1 MYLCGENAFLYRLGM
16 QTRISHILFMCLLL
30 LAIPLTMVVAD
41 EPDAPDNPPFPPD
54 PGNLYVPP
62 VVIIMGDTITP
73 DPGDTTAVIPE
84 VIDVSPDGDSTMTYN
99 TVENTL
105 TLNNVEIESASDTLT
120 TIISYTGTDTLT
132 IILQDSST
140 LVADTIISSQSD
152 IVIKGDGHLVAEGD
166 VPIIG
171 VPSANITFDSVNM
184 TVRSLPGHAA
194 VCRRVRGGKR
204 LDETGGPALSGFGS
218 TDFNKVEVSP
228 SDAMYGPINTG
239 GEGEEQEWVNAL
251 YVENEYGEKDYLTE
265 FTLTARAGDDDT
277 AVRDIKQYRSLDTT
291 APMYNILGL
300 PVDAS
305 YRGIVIQA
313 GHTYLLH

>member
-1 MYLCGENAFLYRLGM
+1 
-16 QTRISHILFMCLLL
+16 MCLLL
-30 LAIPLTMVVAD
+30 LAIPLTVVAAD

-62 VVIIMGDTITP
+62 VVIVMGDTITP
-73 DPGDTTAVIPE
+73 APGDTTTVLPE

-132 IILQDSST
+132 IILQDSSV

-152 IVIKGDGHLVAEGD
+152 IVIKGEGHLVAEGD

-171 VPSANITFDSVNM
+171 TPNANITFDSVSM

-218 TDFNKVEVSP
+218 TDFNKVDVSP
-228 SDAMYGPINTG
+228 SDAMYGPIEG
-239 GEGEEQEWVNAL
+239 GGDEEQDWINAL

-265 FTLTARAGDDDT
+265 FSLTAKADDDT
-277 AVRDIKQYRSLDTT
+277 AIRDTKQYRELDIN

-305 YRGIVIQA
+305 YRGIVIQ
-313 GHTYLLH
+313 GGQTYLLN